1 MKADHK
7 KINRYIQI
15 ARGQLDG
22 IMKMIEDDDY
32 CVDISNQLLATISIL
47 RKANTEVLSAHLA
60 CCVRNCPAEEMD
72 QKVEEIKKLIA
83 RMSD

>member
-22 IMKMIEDDDY
+22 IMKMLED
-32 CVDISNQLLATISIL
+32 
-47 RKANTEVLSAHLA
+47 
-60 CCVRNCPAEEMD
+60 
-72 QKVEEIKKLIA
+72 IKKG
-83 RMSD
+83 

>member
-22 IMKMIEDDDY
+22 IMKMIEDDD
-32 CVDISNQLLATISIL
+32 S
-47 RKANTEVLSAHLA
+47 EVLSAHLA
-60 CCVRNCPAEEMD
+60 CCVRNCPTEEMD
-72 QKVEEIKKLIA
+72 QKVEEIKKLIE